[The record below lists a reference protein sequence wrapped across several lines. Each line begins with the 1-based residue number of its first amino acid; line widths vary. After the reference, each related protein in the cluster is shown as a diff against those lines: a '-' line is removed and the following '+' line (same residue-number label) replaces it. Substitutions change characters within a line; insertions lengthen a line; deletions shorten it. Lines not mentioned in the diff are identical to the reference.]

1 MTTKP
6 TLILVPGAWHTPAH
20 YELLI
25 TELTRHKFKCVTVS
39 LPSVGPKLDEMPN
52 SIDADIKAI
61 QAAVTKEVASGSNV
75 AVIALLRRHSGRV
88 GTRGSRRCLQP
99 GKSLRQCHRADELLP
114 DSSGKLPS
122 HRYRRFSGVC
132 ARHST

>member
-61 QAAVTKEVASGSNV
+61 RAAVTKEVASGSNV
-75 AVIALLRRHSGRV
+75 AVIAHSYGAIPAV
-88 GTRGSRRCLQP
+88 SALEGLDAASNP
-99 GKSLRQCHRADELLP
+99 GKAYVSAIALMTSFLIPAGSSLL
-114 DSSGKLPS
+114 
-122 HRYRRFSGVC
+122 
-132 ARHST
+132 